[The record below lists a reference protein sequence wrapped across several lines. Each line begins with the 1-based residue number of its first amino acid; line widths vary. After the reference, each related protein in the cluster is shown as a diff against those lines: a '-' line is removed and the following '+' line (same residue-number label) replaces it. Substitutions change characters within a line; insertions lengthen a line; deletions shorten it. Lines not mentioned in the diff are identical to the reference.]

1 VQVREASPTAN
12 LRRLRRPRVL
22 VVDDDPDVR
31 LLCATNLTL
40 DGFDVI
46 EAGNGQEGLERVGED
61 APDLVLLD
69 ISMPVLDGFE
79 LATAVRRNHRTSHV
93 PLVFLTGEATPDA
106 EERAF
111 AIGAAGYF
119 TKPFDPAAVSR
130 FIADVLA
137 GSSRTPDAV
146 A

>member
-1 VQVREASPTAN
+1 MEAVEAPPTRAIK
-12 LRRLRRPRVL
+12 RLRRARVL
-22 VVDDDPDVR
+22 VVDDDPNVR
-31 LLCATNLTL
+31 LLCATNLRL

-46 EAGNGQEGLERVGED
+46 EAANGQEGLERVGED

-69 ISMPVLDGFE
+69 IRMPVLDGFE
-79 LATAVRRNHRTSHV
+79 LATAVRKNHRTSHV
-93 PLVFLTGEATPDA
+93 PVVFLTGEATRDA
-106 EERAF
+106 EERAA

-130 FIADVLA
+130 FISDVLA
-137 GSSRTPDAV
+137 GSGPTPNAV

>member
-1 VQVREASPTAN
+1 MQVREASPTATV
-12 LRRLRRPRVL
+12 RRLRRPRVL
-22 VVDDDPDVR
+22 VVDDDPNVR

-79 LATAVRRNHRTSHV
+79 LATAVRRNHRTRHV

-130 FIADVLA
+130 FITDVLV
-137 GSSRTPDAV
+137 GSRRAPDAV

>member
-1 VQVREASPTAN
+1 MEAVEAPPTRAIK
-12 LRRLRRPRVL
+12 RLRRARVL
-22 VVDDDPDVR
+22 VVDDDPNVR
-31 LLCATNLTL
+31 LLCATNLRL

-46 EAGNGQEGLERVGED
+46 EAGNGQEGLERVEAY

-69 ISMPVLDGFE
+69 IRMPVLDGFE

-93 PLVFLTGEATPDA
+93 PVVFLTGEATREA
-106 EERAF
+106 EERAA

-137 GSSRTPDAV
+137 GSHPTPDAV

>member
-1 VQVREASPTAN
+1 VEAVEASPIRN
-12 LRRLRRPRVL
+12 MKRLRRPRVL
-22 VVDDDPDVR
+22 VVDDDPNVR
-31 LLCATNLTL
+31 LLCATNLRL

-46 EAGNGQEGLERVGED
+46 EAGDGQEGLERVDED

-69 ISMPVLDGFE
+69 IRMPVLDGFE
-79 LATAVRRNHRTSHV
+79 LATAVRRNHRTRHV

-106 EERAF
+106 AERAV
-111 AIGAAGYF
+111 AIGAVGYF

-130 FIADVLA
+130 FISDILS
-137 GSSRTPDAV
+137 GTQPTPDAV

>member
-1 VQVREASPTAN
+1 MQVREASPTAN
-12 LRRLRRPRVL
+12 VRRLRRPRVL

-130 FIADVLA
+130 FIADVLM

>member
-1 VQVREASPTAN
+1 MEAVEAPPTRAIK
-12 LRRLRRPRVL
+12 RLRRARVL
-22 VVDDDPDVR
+22 VVDDDPNVR
-31 LLCATNLTL
+31 LLCATNLRL

-46 EAGNGQEGLERVGED
+46 EAANGQEGLQRVDED

-69 ISMPVLDGFE
+69 IRMPVLDGFE

-93 PLVFLTGEATPDA
+93 PVVFLTGEATRDA
-106 EERAF
+106 EERAA

-130 FIADVLA
+130 FISDVLA
-137 GSSRTPDAV
+137 GSRPAPDAV